1 MIKKLIFIS
10 LFWIALIFILCS
22 IPGNSLPAEPKIPYF
37 DKLVHAG
44 LYFFMTLFILP
55 VLDLSRKGYIRKTSA
70 IIVLL
75 ITAAYGGFIEI
86 AQEHWFV
93 NRSGDIK
100 DFLADIAGS
109 ILGIAFYFLLLK
121 KLIKIPN
128 P

>member
-1 MIKKLIFIS
+1 MIKKLLITGLI
-10 LFWIALIFILCS
+10 WIALIFFLCS

-55 VLDLSRKGYIRKTSA
+55 VFDFSRKSYLRKASVL
-70 IIVLL
+70 IVLV
-75 ITAAYGGFIEI
+75 ITAVYGGFIEI
-86 AQEHWFV
+86 AQEHWFI
-93 NRSGDIK
+93 NRSGDVK

-109 ILGIAFYFLLLK
+109 ILGIAFYYLIIK
-121 KLIKIPN
+121 KIIKIPS